1 VIISSLVEAVALL
14 NTRVLVRVEGFWVAM
29 MIHDVK
35 SAYGRYRFLVSPVSG
50 SGTSWVEDTRLRPM
64 VGVAS

>member
-1 VIISSLVEAVALL
+1 MIISSLVEAVALL